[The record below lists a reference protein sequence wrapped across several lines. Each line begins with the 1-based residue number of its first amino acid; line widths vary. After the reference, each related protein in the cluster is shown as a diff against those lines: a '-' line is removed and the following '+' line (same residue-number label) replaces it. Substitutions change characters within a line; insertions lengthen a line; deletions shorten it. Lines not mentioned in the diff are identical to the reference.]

1 MFCKEGDFWTISYR
15 DHTFRLKNMKGL
27 HYIAYLLAHPGEQF
41 HVHELAAVVDHAT
54 QAGDTSPRDSELRVA
69 NDLGDAGAILD
80 RRAKTEYRS
89 RRVEL
94 QGELAQAEAA
104 NDVGRAE
111 RILEELEM
119 LEEQLARAVGLGG
132 RDRKAA
138 DHAERTRTRVGKA
151 IRNSLKSICENDS
164 SLGHHLETC
173 IRTGYLCA
181 YRPGP
186 EASLAWRL

>member
-1 MFCKEGDFWTISYR
+1 
-15 DHTFRLKNMKGL
+15 LKNMKGL

-138 DHAERTRTRVGKA
+138 DHAERTRTRVGK
-151 IRNSLKSICENDS
+151 
-164 SLGHHLETC
+164 
-173 IRTGYLCA
+173 
-181 YRPGP
+181 
-186 EASLAWRL
+186 